1 MHTIHIH
8 HAADASCAPTVLQE
22 DPPKQPA
29 ECWPQAAGTQ
39 AISADREAF
48 RIIFQAVRIFAYR
61 NWGFLYNRE
70 TDAIKLAPLWDQ
82 GSSLYPQTDE
92 VRMQA
97 VMQDED
103 ELLQKIYVF
112 PDSAIRHNGKKD
124 FLLRTSF
131 IGCISIVHSRFADS
145 PSPVPAKPGKL
156 RRRRFVFPEPV
167 KGHSLQQSACAA
179 DK

>member
-1 MHTIHIH
+1 MQLNHTIHIH
-8 HAADASCAPTVLQE
+8 HAADASCALTVLQE

-29 ECWPQAAGTQ
+29 QCWPQAAGTQ
-39 AISADREAF
+39 AISADRETF

-97 VMQDED
+97 VMQDEG
-103 ELLQKIYVF
+103 ELLQRIYVF
-112 PDSAIRHNGKKD
+112 PNSAIRHNRKKISCYELLSPD
-124 FLLRTSF
+124 AFPLCTAALRTVLPRIF
-131 IGCISIVHSRFADS
+131 
-145 PSPVPAKPGKL
+145 PGPCQT
-156 RRRRFVFPEPV
+156 REAAQAAFCFP
-167 KGHSLQQSACAA
+167 
-179 DK
+179 